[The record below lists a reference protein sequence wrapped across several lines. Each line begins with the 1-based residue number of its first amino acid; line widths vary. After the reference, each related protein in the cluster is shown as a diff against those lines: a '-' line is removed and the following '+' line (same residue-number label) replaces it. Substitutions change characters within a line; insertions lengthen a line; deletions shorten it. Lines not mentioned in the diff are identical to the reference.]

1 MPAHRPADDTPP
13 PPITLTPRDAAICL
27 DAHEHRLLDAEIVA
41 WRHFPPAG
49 GVAHEDRPRVSSA
62 VQRRLALLADHDFLQ
77 RVVRPVLPGTG
88 QAPYAY
94 ALGREG
100 ATLLTRRYGLDPA
113 TIAVPA
119 RATGVLHIDHTLGCA
134 RAWAAL
140 AAACARTADV
150 RVEHWVGGTALR
162 AASSSARVQIR
173 RSGGAAQTLPVIPD
187 GTGVL
192 HHDGGERTAS
202 ARIFLE
208 LDRGTE
214 TNARVTAKF
223 AAYAAYLRSLGY
235 ASTYGEPMALILWV
249 TESRQRL
256 TNTLRT
262 IAAVARDE
270 PGLRGRVLGAVLDDL
285 GPGTALGPIWIVAD
299 TGERRP
305 LLRRGK

>member
-1 MPAHRPADDTPP
+1 MPARKPDEGATPP
-13 PPITLTPRDAAICL
+13 IALTPRDVAICL

-49 GVAHEDRPRVSSA
+49 GVAHEDRPHVSSA
-62 VQRRLALLADHDFLQ
+62 VQRRLALLVDHDFLQ

-88 QAPYAY
+88 QAPYTY

-113 TIAVPA
+113 TLAVPT
-119 RATGVLHIDHTLGCA
+119 RATGIQHIDHTLGCA

-162 AASSSARVQIR
+162 ASSSGARVQIR
-173 RSGGAAQTLPVIPD
+173 RDGGAAQTLPVIPD

-192 HHDGGERTAS
+192 VHDDG
-202 ARIFLE
+202 ARRFVARLFLE

-214 TNARVTAKF
+214 TNARVNAKF

-235 ASTYGEPMALILWV
+235 ASTYGEPMTLILWV
-249 TESRQRL
+249 TEGRQRL
-256 TNTLRT
+256 AHTLRT

-285 GPGTALGPIWIVAD
+285 GSGTALGPIWTVAD

-305 LLRRGK
+305 LLRRAK

>member
-1 MPAHRPADDTPP
+1 MPAHTPPDDTPP
-13 PPITLTPRDAAICL
+13 PLTLTPRDVAICL
-27 DAHEHRLLDAEIVA
+27 DAHEHRLLDAQIVA

-49 GVAHEDRPRVSSA
+49 GVAHEDRARVSSA

-88 QAPYAY
+88 QAPHAY

-100 ATLLTRRYGLDPA
+100 AVLLTRRIGIDPA
-113 TIAVPA
+113 TLTVPA
-119 RATGVLHIDHTLGCA
+119 RTTGILHIDHTLGCA

-162 AASSSARVQIR
+162 ASSSHARVQIR
-173 RSGGAAQTLPVIPD
+173 RGGGAARALTLIPD

-192 HHDGGERTAS
+192 AHDGG
-202 ARIFLE
+202 ARQFVARLFLE

-214 TNARVTAKF
+214 TNARVAEKF
-223 AAYAAYLRSLGY
+223 AAHAAYLRSPEY

-285 GPGTALGPIWIVAD
+285 GPGTALGPIWTVAD